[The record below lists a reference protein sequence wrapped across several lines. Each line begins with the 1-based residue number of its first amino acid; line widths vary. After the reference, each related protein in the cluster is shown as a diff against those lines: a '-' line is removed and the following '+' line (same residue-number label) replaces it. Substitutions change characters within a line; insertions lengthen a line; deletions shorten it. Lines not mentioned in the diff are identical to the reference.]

1 MKTPNPSS
9 RAPMRGFTMIEVMIV
24 VAIVGVLAAIALP
37 SYLDQQRKSRR
48 ASAQAHLINVA
59 SKEQQYLMDQ
69 RTYVGA
75 GSCDA
80 TGLATLNTPTPAD
93 VAAFYDVCVTSAAGP
108 PPTFT
113 VQATPKAGGSQ
124 TGDLGGAVL
133 SVDNGGVKLP
143 ATYGGNPVW

>member
-1 MKTPNPSS
+1 
-9 RAPMRGFTMIEVMIV
+9 MRGFTLIEVMIV

-48 ASAQAHLINVA
+48 ASVQAHLINVA
-59 SKEQQYLMDQ
+59 SKQQQYLLDQ
-69 RTYVGA
+69 RAYAGA
-75 GSCDA
+75 ASCDA
-80 TGLATLNTPTPAD
+80 TGLTTLNTPTPAD
-93 VAAFYDVCVTSAAGP
+93 VASFYDVCVTSTAGP

-133 SVDNGGVKLP
+133 SVTNGGVKSP
-143 ATYGGNPVW
+143 ATYSGNPVW